1 MIQIIMHGKRIQLC
15 DGTKLLPESVW
26 LETVESVYSKTGD
39 YEERQ
44 LLQVLTARIRAQLEK

>member
-1 MIQIIMHGKRIQLC
+1 MHGKRIQLC